1 MTQDDNTNDNLCNLP
16 IDDKML
22 IDLQQ
27 KDKFCKNIL
36 QQIEKGNLVD
46 GQLYKIDNN
55 VLKRFIIDG
64 NDTYEITV
72 IPRSLVPQIL

>member
-1 MTQDDNTNDNLCNLP
+1 
-16 IDDKML
+16 ML

-46 GQLYKIDNN
+46 GQLYKFDDN

-64 NDTYEITV
+64 NDT
-72 IPRSLVPQIL
+72 